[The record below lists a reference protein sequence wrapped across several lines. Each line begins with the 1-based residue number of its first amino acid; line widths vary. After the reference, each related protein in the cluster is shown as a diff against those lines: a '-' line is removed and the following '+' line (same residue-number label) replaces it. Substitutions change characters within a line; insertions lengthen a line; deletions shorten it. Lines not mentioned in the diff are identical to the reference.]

1 MQTKL
6 LKKLKVGTKF
16 NLILTLVFISGIV
29 LSAAALSRVL
39 QQKAQDEVTSSALL
53 LIQTMNSVRNYTS
66 ERVNPLLQP
75 RLNTEP
81 VFIPET
87 VPAYSAIEIFE
98 DIRKNES
105 YKNFF
110 YKEATL
116 NPTNLRD
123 KADSFETELVKH
135 FRNKL
140 ETKELSGF
148 RNLPEGNMF
157 YIARPLAIKKESC
170 LQCHSIPAVA
180 PKSLLTTYG
189 TEHGFGWKLNQIIA
203 TQIVYVPADKVFESA
218 RQSLSLFM
226 GILISIF
233 AIVVLLI
240 NLVLKQTVI
249 EPIRKMAKM
258 AYEVSTGKISSDFA
272 QNSNDEI
279 GALAAAFNRMKS
291 SLEIAMNLLNQQLK

>member
-1 MQTKL
+1 MQTNL

-16 NLILTLVFISGIV
+16 NLILTLVFISGIL
-29 LSAAALSRVL
+29 LSGAALSRVL
-39 QQKAQDEVTSSALL
+39 EQKAQDEVTSSALI

-123 KADSFETELVKH
+123 KADKFETELVER
-135 FRNKL
+135 FRHKSD
-140 ETKELSGF
+140 KELSGF

-180 PKSLLTTYG
+180 PKSLITTYG

-279 GALAAAFNRMKS
+279 GALAAALNRMKS
-291 SLEIAMNLLNQQLK
+291 SLEIAMKLLNQQLK

>member
-29 LSAAALSRVL
+29 LSGAALSRVL
-39 QQKAQDEVTSSALL
+39 EQKAQDEVTSSALI

-123 KADSFETELVKH
+123 KADKFETELVER
-135 FRNKL
+135 FRHKSD
-140 ETKELSGF
+140 KELSGF

-233 AIVVLLI
+233 AIVVILI

-279 GALAAAFNRMKS
+279 GALAAALNRMKS
-291 SLEIAMNLLNQQLK
+291 SLEIAMKLLNQQLK

>member
-1 MQTKL
+1 MQTNL

-29 LSAAALSRVL
+29 LSGAALSRVL
-39 QQKAQDEVTSSALL
+39 EQKAQDEVTSSALI

-123 KADSFETELVKH
+123 KADKFETELVER
-135 FRNKL
+135 FRHKSD
-140 ETKELSGF
+140 KELSGF

-279 GALAAAFNRMKS
+279 GALAAALNRMKS
-291 SLEIAMNLLNQQLK
+291 SLEIAMKLLNQQLK